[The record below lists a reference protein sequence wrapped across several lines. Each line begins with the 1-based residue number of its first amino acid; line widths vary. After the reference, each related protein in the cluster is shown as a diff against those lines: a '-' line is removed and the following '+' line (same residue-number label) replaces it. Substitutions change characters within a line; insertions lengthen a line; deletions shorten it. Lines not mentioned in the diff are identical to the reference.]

1 MKNKIIFLIVAVAML
16 FVMPITASA
25 AAPEIG
31 LESSYN
37 AETGLVTVSV
47 YATNA
52 VGLQSADLNL
62 GFSED
67 MYEFSEYTSA
77 EVSDC
82 MIVGG
87 YIEGTPGLC
96 TCSVIFTEQCV
107 EENLDDNGRLNLATY
122 TFKPV
127 NDEYDINEFCLWA
140 SSFDVNGV
148 NIVKTVKAVGN
159 TSLQEDK
166 TEEVT
171 LKKTDKPV
179 EGGQDNTTK
188 KGGTANTSKEINS
201 KWYVYL
207 IAGVLAVGA
216 IAGIAFVAIKSSH
229 NNEETEN
236 NEKSENKEDSEDSE
250 EK

>member
-1 MKNKIIFLIVAVAML
+1 MKKRIITLIVAVAML
-16 FVMPITASA
+16 FAVSVTASA

-47 YATNA
+47 YAKNTL
-52 VGLQSADLNL
+52 GLQSADLNL

-67 MYEFSEYTSA
+67 MYEFSEYSAADTTSF
-77 EVSDC
+77 

-87 YIEGTPGLC
+87 YIEDTPGLC
-96 TCSVIFTEQCV
+96 TCSVIFTEKCV
-107 EENLDDNGRLNLATY
+107 ESDLDSDGRLNLATY

-140 SSFDVNGV
+140 SSFDVNDV
-148 NIVKTVKAVGN
+148 SVVKTVKAIGN
-159 TSLQEDK
+159 TMLQEDK
-166 TEEVT
+166 TDSVT
-171 LKKTDKPV
+171 LKQTNP
-179 EGGQDNTTK
+179 QDDAAPEKTTK
-188 KGGTANTSKEINS
+188 NSGTANTSKEINS

-216 IAGIAFVAIKSSH
+216 IAGIAFVAIKSGH
-229 NNEETEN
+229 NNEE
-236 NEKSENKEDSEDSE
+236 SENKEESDSD
-250 EK
+250 EKQE